1 MKIMRSWREQKVML
15 KSRFPFLNDLD
26 FDFEEGNRESML
38 QKLAVRLNKSRT
50 ELELLF
56 ADLQRY

>member
-1 MKIMRSWREQKVML
+1 ML
-15 KSRFPFLNDLD
+15 KNRFPFLNDLD
-26 FDFEEGNRESML
+26 FDFEEGNRENML
-38 QKLAVRLNKSRT
+38 QKLAVRLNKSRN